1 MRWGGAA
8 GWTGHSSKELV
19 RGTILPESA
28 AFHAAAP
35 CRDQAGQCRACQALL
50 HSDSVISSEFFGAIY
65 LFFQARLPCP
75 PALRRRTPA
84 TCVSA
89 LSVARHFALFD
100 HSCRAKTH
108 QTCAHPCR
116 KGPRHAAFS
125 PDKKTFDCQASRCY
139 RVGAF
144 GGMRSRG
151 KT

>member
-65 LFFQARLPCP
+65 LFFQACP
-75 PALRRRTPA
+75 PFPSALHRRPPA

-144 GGMRSRG
+144 GGM
-151 KT
+151 